1 MKTILFVCIENS
13 CRSQMAEGFARS
25 LGEGLWHAYSA
36 GSRPSGVVNPTAVMV
51 MKEIGIDITSY
62 DSKGFDDLPVKK
74 FDLVVTLG
82 CGDQCP
88 FVPADQHIDWKIPDP
103 KNKDLAFFRDV
114 RDLISQHI
122 KQLAEDMKK
131 GDSDATTF

>member
-1 MKTILFVCIENS
+1 
-13 CRSQMAEGFARS
+13 
-25 LGEGLWHAYSA
+25 
-36 GSRPSGVVNPTAVMV
+36 MV